1 MPHKKL
7 KEVFNYDFI
16 GSLDAEQFDK
26 TLDYFSS
33 EPRYEEEIYK
43 EISLNFEQEYYSSYD
58 DLSDFD
64 YDFNGELLWAI
75 KELAVNHLYNENYDD
90 IARFIDKKLWVYC
103 CHRHSRYTMFDEHL
117 EELKSMLHKEFPRG
131 SDGYEHSVF
140 QSLYLRFIL
149 CKIGID
155 RENFPREE

>member
-16 GSLDAEQFDK
+16 NYFDAEQFDK

-33 EPRYEEEIYK
+33 DPCYEEEIYK

-75 KELAVNHLYNENYDD
+75 KELAINHLYNENYDD
-90 IARFIDKKLWVYC
+90 IARFIDKKLWVYF
-103 CHRHSRYTMFDEHL
+103 CHRHSRYTMFDEHR
-117 EELKSMLHKEFPRG
+117 EELKSMLHKEFPRDT
-131 SDGYEHSVF
+131 DGYEHSVF
-140 QSLYLRFIL
+140 QSLYLCFIL
-149 CKIGID
+149 RKIGID